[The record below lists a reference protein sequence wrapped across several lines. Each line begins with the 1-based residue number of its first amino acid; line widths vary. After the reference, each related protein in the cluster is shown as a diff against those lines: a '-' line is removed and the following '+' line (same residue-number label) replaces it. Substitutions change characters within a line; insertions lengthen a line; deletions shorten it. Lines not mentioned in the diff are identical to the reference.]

1 MQQIKT
7 NNGINPINFVIL
19 IDIIYI
25 GGDYCMYNEDFSIRL
40 AKLRTQ
46 KGVSARDM
54 SLSIGQNPGYVNNI
68 ETGKALPSM
77 STFFYI
83 CDYLN
88 ISPQEFFEENVAFP
102 EQLHLLI
109 DDLKLLNDNQIRH
122 ISALVKDL
130 IQSKI

>member
-1 MQQIKT
+1 
-7 NNGINPINFVIL
+7 
-19 IDIIYI
+19 
-25 GGDYCMYNEDFSIRL
+25 MYEEDFPMRL
-40 AKLRTQ
+40 AKLRTK

-54 SLSIGQNPGYVNNI
+54 SLSIGQNPGYINNI

-88 ISPQEFFEENVAFP
+88 ISPQDFFDTDAELP
-102 EQLHLLI
+102 EQLHVI
-109 DDLKLLNDNQIRH
+109 TNDLKMLNEIQLEH

-130 IQSKI
+130 IQVKTP